1 MNWPSYKGRGGS
13 ANGIEYLDIR
23 PYVESL
29 QTLQAARTAALEQL
43 YETLKVSDLLRGT
56 SAEYKT
62 ATANRL
68 ENAWSSLGLIVRQN
82 QFAKFISDGVNKLGT
97 IIASQ
102 FDPKTLFEVADVDT
116 LIAPYLTQGDPAQ
129 MMMQAEGMKAEILSA
144 IQNEDERVYRIDI
157 ATDSMV
163 ALDQAQDKQDGL
175 ALLETCG
182 QFFEQMKAMTES
194 YPPLAGFSMELMQN
208 LIRRFKGGKELD
220 GLFQKALF
228 DVKMLADQKAQQAA
242 QQPPDPLV
250 LQVEQQREA
259 AQIKAQI
266 EMQRMQLDAQE
277 MQQKSYMAQ
286 IDAQAR
292 MTQSQA
298 EVEVAY
304 RKAQLDEF
312 IAQQN
317 AMIDSQKLQIEQQR
331 LQLEMMKIQSEAAV
345 KADSTE
351 AKREAD
357 RVAQLIDL
365 QRLELENMAVRMK
378 ESEKLLEERRLTQ
391 EQDLEKF
398 RLAMQTQQAVMQPPA
413 TSAPQQPIV
422 INNII
427 PKASKKVGTIG
438 QDELGNTTLKIDN
451 VEE

>member
-1 MNWPSYKGRGGS
+1 M
-13 ANGIEYLDIR
+13 
-23 PYVESL
+23 
-29 QTLQAARTAALEQL
+29 
-43 YETLKVSDLLRGT
+43 
-56 SAEYKT
+56 
-62 ATANRL
+62 
-68 ENAWSSLGLIVRQN
+68 
-82 QFAKFISDGVNKLGT
+82 
-97 IIASQ
+97 IIAGS
-102 FDPKTLFEVADVDT
+102 
-116 LIAPYLTQGDPAQ
+116 
-129 MMMQAEGMKAEILSA
+129 S
-144 IQNEDERVYRIDI
+144 
-157 ATDSMV
+157 
-163 ALDQAQDKQDGL
+163 
-175 ALLETCG
+175 
-182 QFFEQMKAMTES
+182 
-194 YPPLAGFSMELMQN
+194 
-208 LIRRFKGGKELD
+208 
-220 GLFQKALF
+220 
-228 DVKMLADQKAQQAA
+228 VKMLADQKAQQAA

-317 AMIDSQKLQIEQQR
+317 AMVDSQKLQIEQQR